1 MNMCENAAGS
11 GSVDGGQSSAAAEQN
26 DLAQGAAGA
35 ALMERLRQSRPCNE
49 LTLTGGI
56 SSTACVSATGGVSST
71 ACVSVHC
78 GLLPSQPLHA
88 CRLLSTV
95 A

>member
-1 MNMCENAAGS
+1 MCENAAGS
-11 GSVDGGQSSAAAEQN
+11 GPVDGGQTSAAAEQN

-49 LTLTGGI
+49 LTLTGG
-56 SSTACVSATGGVSST
+56 VSST
-71 ACVSVHC
+71 ACVSDVHC

>member
-1 MNMCENAAGS
+1 
-11 GSVDGGQSSAAAEQN
+11 
-26 DLAQGAAGA
+26 
-35 ALMERLRQSRPCNE
+35 MERLRQSRPCNE
-49 LTLTGGI
+49 LTLTGGVD
-56 SSTACVSATGGVSST
+56 STACVSD
-71 ACVSVHC
+71 VHC